1 MRSKLDIYGVSA
13 EVAGH
18 GGVYCE
24 RNTERNTKKHPEI
37 VLPPRKK
44 LFCKAVLQATE
55 DGSSL
60 GRRRAG
66 PGPCHGKKLLPS
78 RYTVAQS
85 VATCLLARQIT
96 PSVPRHAIGMPS
108 ASRHITKK
116 RGGGVGGAEGL
127 EYASTETEA
136 ATDCRYLDYDS
147 NPAISR
153 CAMGGTCGKCTFR
166 ILPVEYIRIYGFYR
180 WILPVEYCVKPLST
194 YGGF

>member
-1 MRSKLDIYGVSA
+1 M
-13 EVAGH
+13 AGH

-44 LFCKAVLQATE
+44 LFYKAVLQATE

-66 PGPCHGKKLLPS
+66 PGPCHVKKLLPS

-85 VATCLLARQIT
+85 VATCLLARHIT

-108 ASRHITKK
+108 ASRHITK
-116 RGGGVGGAEGL
+116 GGGGGKSWRGWSTL
-127 EYASTETEA
+127 PLGSTETEA

-147 NPAISR
+147 NPAA
-153 CAMGGTCGKCTFR
+153 CVALLK
-166 ILPVEYIRIYGFYR
+166 FY
-180 WILPVEYCVKPLST
+180 
-194 YGGF
+194 

>member
-1 MRSKLDIYGVSA
+1 MSVVIIVFITTPGSIRDYKAAVSVSA

-44 LFCKAVLQATE
+44 LFYKAVLQEAE

-66 PGPCHGKKLLPS
+66 PGPCHVKKLLPS

-85 VATCLLARQIT
+85 VASCLLARHIT

-108 ASRHITKK
+108 ASRHITK
-116 RGGGVGGAEGL
+116 GGGGGK
-127 EYASTETEA
+127 S
-136 ATDCRYLDYDS
+136 
-147 NPAISR
+147 
-153 CAMGGTCGKCTFR
+153 
-166 ILPVEYIRIYGFYR
+166 
-180 WILPVEYCVKPLST
+180 
-194 YGGF
+194 